1 MLSIAGEFVSR
12 ATRLILNCADEPLLW
27 AVTVRGRV
35 VGSLVR
41 EAAGRWRLSWFN
53 GADRRLAG
61 YRVPP
66 DIGGHGG
73 GGDDVEALAAAL
85 SARLGA
91 PVELQ
96 SLPV

>member
-1 MLSIAGEFVSR
+1 MLSIAGDLVSR
-12 ATRLILNCADEPLLW
+12 AARFILSGSGEPALW
-27 AVTVRGRV
+27 AITVRGRV
-35 VGSLVR
+35 VGSLVH
-41 EAAGRWRLSWFN
+41 EAAGRARLTWFN

-61 YRVPP
+61 CEVPP
-66 DIGGHGG
+66 DIGVI
-73 GGDDVEALAAAL
+73 DDVEGLAAAL

>member
-1 MLSIAGEFVSR
+1 MLSFAGDLVSR
-12 ATRLILNCADEPLLW
+12 TTRLILSGVDEPALW

-41 EAAGRWRLSWFN
+41 EAAGRWRLTWFN
-53 GADRRLAG
+53 GADRRLANYAG
-61 YRVPP
+61 RL
-66 DIGGHGG
+66 
-73 GGDDVEALAAAL
+73 DDRSDVDALAAAL